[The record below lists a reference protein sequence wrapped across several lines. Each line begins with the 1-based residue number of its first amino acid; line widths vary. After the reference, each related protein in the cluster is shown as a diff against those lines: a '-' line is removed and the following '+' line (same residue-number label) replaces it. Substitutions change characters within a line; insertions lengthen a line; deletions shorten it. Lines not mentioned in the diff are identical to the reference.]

1 MENNYNHWTNQPSDS
16 LRNPVFY
23 PILTEVM
30 FDYEMM
36 LEMVYHSMT
45 IIERGFDTVWDSNII
60 YFTMKYFKEG
70 VDFAEKL
77 VKERGI
83 KMRIIIQTTKEN
95 IDYVSPLKYLEVR
108 CLEDLKGN
116 FGIFDNRAYMVYIFH
131 RDSDKPDQTLWSNSK
146 MLVDKQQSLF
156 DKLWDIAIPLSL
168 RRKEIEYEHDIDSQ
182 ITLTCQ
188 DEIQREIQSLILTSK
203 KELTIFSSTKILCSV
218 LYKKN
223 FIEYFHELL
232 NKDVTIKL
240 LTDNIDDHLI
250 SQISSINNKSR
261 SGQIQSGYST
271 KLGKLDELVLISDG
285 RYVLHIKY
293 NNGNNLEATLSKEE
307 HTVLVQ
313 EILFEKY
320 WDEVKSL
327 TAALR

>member
-1 MENNYNHWTNQPSDS
+1 MENNYNHWTNQPSDRLKES
-16 LRNPVFY
+16 KYFH

-45 IIERGFDTVWDSNII
+45 IIERGFDTVWDSNML

-182 ITLTCQ
+182 ITLTSQ
-188 DEIQREIQSLILTSK
+188 DEIQERDP
-203 KELTIFSSTKILCSV
+203 IF
-218 LYKKN
+218 N
-223 FIEYFHELL
+223 F
-232 NKDVTIKL
+232 N
-240 LTDNIDDHLI
+240 
-250 SQISSINNKSR
+250 
-261 SGQIQSGYST
+261 
-271 KLGKLDELVLISDG
+271 
-285 RYVLHIKY
+285 
-293 NNGNNLEATLSKEE
+293 
-307 HTVLVQ
+307 
-313 EILFEKY
+313 
-320 WDEVKSL
+320 
-327 TAALR
+327 